1 MKTVCV
7 AAVLLSLI
15 SVCQPAPLECKN
27 LTKTV
32 DQGSDVLGRW
42 YIIGMSTTY
51 CWLPVLFNSLL
62 VPSFHVDFTPTE
74 RQHYYDVNVT
84 LKSFTF
90 CDSETFQLFYAVNS
104 MYNTDGQKNL
114 KMEEK
119 GVLLQSGCPDCLV
132 ISEENDT
139 EIIVLLSRRPVIT
152 ADELQEFEKQ
162 AKCLGFYKP
171 QIFGSDHD
179 LGNCGNTDFE
189 SPDVA
194 PVVEQRLKNMFS
206 ELFTCTTDSVLY
218 YPHAAFK
225 WVQQTWA
232 SLW

>member
-104 MYNTDGQKNL
+104 MYNTDGQKTDL

-171 QIFGSDHD
+171 QIFGSDH
-179 LGNCGNTDFE
+179 GNCGNTDFE

>member
-42 YIIGMSTTY
+42 YIIGVSTTY
-51 CWLPVLFNSLL
+51 CWLQAIFNSI
-62 VPSFHVDFTPTE
+62 VAPSFLVDVTATE

-84 LKSFTF
+84 LKSSY
-90 CDSETFQLFYAVNS
+90 CDSETLQLFYAVNS
-104 MYNTDGQKNL
+104 MYNTDGQKTDL

-132 ISEENDT
+132 ISGDNDAG
-139 EIIVLLSRRPVIT
+139 IIAILSRRPVIT

-162 AKCLGFYKP
+162 AECLGFYKP

-189 SPDVA
+189 SPEVA
-194 PVVEQRLKNMFS
+194 SVFPQRLKNMFS

-218 YPHAAFK
+218 YPRSAFR

>member
-15 SVCQPAPLECKN
+15 SVCQPAPLECKK

-32 DQGSDVLGRW
+32 AQGSDVLGRW
-42 YIIGMSTTY
+42 YTIGMSSNY
-51 CWLPVLFNSLL
+51 CWLPALFNTLL
-62 VPSFHVDFTPTE
+62 VPSFLVDITSTE
-74 RQHYYDVNVT
+74 RQHYYDINVT
-84 LKSFTF
+84 LKSSGV
-90 CDSETFQLFYAVNS
+90 CQNGTFQLFHAVNS
-104 MYNTDGQKNL
+104 IFFTDGQKNL

-132 ISEENDT
+132 VSGHKDAG
-139 EIIVLLSRRPVIT
+139 IIVLLSRRPVIT

-162 AKCLGFYKP
+162 AECLGFYKP
-171 QIFGSDHD
+171 QIFGSDH
-179 LGNCGNTDFE
+179 GNCGNTDFE
-189 SPDVA
+189 SPDAA
-194 PVVEQRLKNMFS
+194 PEVEQRLKNMFS
-206 ELFTCTTDSVLY
+206 ELFTCTTDTVLY
-218 YPHAAFK
+218 YPRSAFK